1 MWTATDKTSF
11 ELCWVLYSR
20 TAQCSN
26 CHIRDEAGNW
36 KWQERNRGGRGMHWT
51 FASEALVWSPEQWV
65 RESTCGWVST
75 CQNSWSEDERK
86 KKTDWHWLYEQN
98 LPNQTYIH
106 ITKHNTQHRKE
117 QLKPVK
123 MITEN
128 LEIKE
133 WRTYTNGLDTIHKAH
148 DKTKTYNVTSQLH
161 ITQPQDSVTLYRENT
176 RIIMSLRK
184 GTKTPCL
191 PWARQSISGMKVSY

>member
-1 MWTATDKTSF
+1 MTGTEPWGEGHALNPFLWSISM
-11 ELCWVLYSR
+11 ESR
-20 TAQCSN
+20 AVS
-26 CHIRDEAGNW
+26 
-36 KWQERNRGGRGMHWT
+36 
-51 FASEALVWSPEQWV
+51 
-65 RESTCGWVST
+65 ESTCGWVST

-86 KKTDWHWLYEQN
+86 EKTDWHWLYEQN
-98 LPNQTYIH
+98 LPNQTYMH

-117 QLKPVK
+117 QLKPAKV
-123 MITEN
+123 ITEN

-148 DKTKTYNVTSQLH
+148 NKTKIYDVTSQLH
-161 ITQPQDSVTLYRENT
+161 ITQPEDSVTLYREST

-191 PWARQSISGMKVSY
+191 PWVRRSISGMKVSY